1 MEPSNRTIW
10 TMWYQG
16 YDEAPYLVRAALDS
30 WIRLNPDWQVVAL
43 DRRSLSDWIDL
54 KSIVNL
60 DRSDL
65 TVQKV
70 AVINRLC
77 LLRRY
82 GGIWTDGTVF
92 CLRPVSEWL
101 PEYYGSGF
109 FAFRNPGPDRLASNW
124 LIASEPDNPILI
136 AVHDAFLKFWNDHP
150 LFPNQDNVFGKMA
163 LAFLSYIL
171 NRNVGNTVWWL
182 APPLQKIVGA
192 YPYFV
197 FHYTFNKVILSDPA
211 LGTLWNETKALEAGP
226 CHELQSL
233 AGIPDGAA
241 AAEAR
246 IRTENWPVQKL
257 DWRIDPSSPYWSRV
271 LSCLA
276 ATVADVPQAAYA
288 E

>member
-1 MEPSNRTIW
+1 MEQSKRTIW

-101 PEYYGSGF
+101 PEYMGVASLLSGTRDRIGLHRTGSS
-109 FAFRNPGPDRLASNW
+109 RR
-124 LIASEPDNPILI
+124 
-136 AVHDAFLKFWNDHP
+136 
-150 LFPNQDNVFGKMA
+150 
-163 LAFLSYIL
+163 
-171 NRNVGNTVWWL
+171 
-182 APPLQKIVGA
+182 
-192 YPYFV
+192 
-197 FHYTFNKVILSDPA
+197 
-211 LGTLWNETKALEAGP
+211 
-226 CHELQSL
+226 SL
-233 AGIPDGAA
+233 TT
-241 AAEAR
+241 R
-246 IRTENWPVQKL
+246 
-257 DWRIDPSSPYWSRV
+257 Y
-271 LSCLA
+271 
-276 ATVADVPQAAYA
+276 
-288 E
+288 